1 MQALR
6 WIYSPATGSSSSS
19 VFARALDSA
28 IAAAAAFE
36 KDQSSFIAGAPPFT
50 SCVTCHTVTTRQPS
64 HGTRHFI
71 AKHEPLISLAAA
83 ARIGL
88 AQFAQQGAVT

>member
-19 VFARALDSA
+19 SVFARALDSA
-28 IAAAAAFE
+28 IAAVAVFE
-36 KDQSSFIAGAPPFT
+36 KDQSSVIAGAHLL
-50 SCVTCHTVTTRQPS
+50 SRPS

-71 AKHEPLISLAAA
+71 AKLEPLISLAAA
-83 ARIGL
+83 ARSGL
-88 AQFAQQGAVT
+88 AQFAQ